1 MNIKLGQYKIF
12 NEVAATLSFSNAAKN
27 LFISQSAVSQ
37 AINSLEKE
45 LQTTLFIRQSK
56 SIALTRE
63 GMILYQYINNALELI
78 TSGENQILNFRELKY
93 GELVIG
99 AGDTLSEHFL
109 TKYLVEFHSLYPN
122 VAIKVINKTS
132 IEMIELIK
140 SGQIDIGFINMP
152 MDDETLTI
160 KECFKIHDIFVS
172 SKKDNNI
179 YSNKAI
185 ADMPLILL
193 ETNSNS
199 RNIVDQHFAKS
210 GIMLQPKI
218 ELGAHELLLKLSE
231 IGMGVACVIR
241 EFSQEYLKSNRLY
254 EIKLENP
261 LPERSI
267 AYAYLKRRT
276 LSAPAMKFIE
286 IMEKI

>member
-172 SKKDNNI
+172 SNKDNNI

-286 IMEKI
+286 IMEKS